1 MPIVRHGE
9 VVRWVAR
16 LPRKSDR
23 GAQEDCFH
31 ALSQPLGWQALEAAE
46 RSAFAAACQGTA
58 ADICKAACLEV
69 AAALAAAYP
78 DAAPAPS
85 ADPAPGPARA
95 PGRTQDDAAL
105 PPRIVAAVGHE
116 LVVEAPAGEAAGV
129 CALLEAR
136 LRPGALCV
144 GGAPV
149 AGLAARVQG
158 GASLHP
164 LCAAQECT

>member
-1 MPIVRHGE
+1 MM
-9 VVRWVAR
+9 
-16 LPRKSDR
+16 K
-23 GAQEDCFH
+23 
-31 ALSQPLGWQALEAAE
+31 QPLGWQALEAAE
-46 RSAFAAACQGTA
+46 RGAFAAACQGTA

-78 DAAPAPS
+78 GAAPVPGAQPTL
-85 ADPAPGPARA
+85 GPARA
-95 PGRTQDDAAL
+95 PGRMQEDAAL
-105 PPRIVAAVGHE
+105 PSRIVAAVGHE

-129 CALLEAR
+129 CALLERR

-149 AGLAARVQG
+149 AGLAARVQA